1 MSQRIDPEA
10 FRQRLDRI
18 SEIFAGMVTHAGE
31 QAQHRCPYKDRRDQ
45 CTAQFS
51 CRNQG
56 TASQAGGLPSCTA
69 PDGQLDYRSAWQ
81 TLGPEKA
88 AALRAKLRR

>member
-10 FRQRLDRI
+10 FKQRLDRI
-18 SEIFAGMVTHAGE
+18 SEIFAGMVKHADE

-45 CTAQFS
+45 CTAQFG
-51 CRNQG
+51 CRNQRP
-56 TASQAGGLPSCTA
+56 AAQAGGLQACAA
-69 PDGQLDYRSAWQ
+69 PDGQLEYRSAWQ

-88 AALRAKLRR
+88 AALRDQLRH